1 MSSSI
6 WQKFFFGKGSKSTEH
21 SNFPDVDLPNPG
33 LYHFEHHATG
43 ERSRI
48 HLRIDGELDQGQGH
62 GILLVNANRVIHL
75 NPTAALMAYLQLSK
89 KTDLE
94 VISLV
99 KKVYQVTESQ
109 AVNDY
114 THFRENFSEL
124 LRPDGACPVCDLDID
139 IRAPFTTTPT
149 APYRMDLALTYRC
162 NNDCP
167 HCYNAR
173 PRDYAEISTSQWL
186 QIIDRLWEIGIP
198 HIVFTGGEPTLRSDL
213 PELIAHAELKG
224 QITGLNTNARRLGDT
239 EFLMKLVDAGL
250 DHVQITVESHDPAIH
265 DSMVHARRAWKQTI
279 AGLQNTL
286 DTPLYV
292 MTNTTM
298 LKQNSP
304 YLEQT
309 LDFLAEVGVPTIGL
323 NALIYSG
330 HGLSVGTGLAERELP
345 ALLDLARKKTDE
357 YGQRLIWYTPTQY
370 CHFDPMQLELGVKGC
385 TAALYNMCVEP
396 DGAVLPC
403 QSYYKPLGNML
414 SDPWR
419 EIWEHKLANN
429 LRQRHYIPD
438 KCTDCSLLAECGGG
452 CPLALEAQD
461 HGLITLDEITAPN
474 PNPPII

>member
-1 MSSSI
+1 MRSNI
-6 WQKFFFGKGSKSTEH
+6 WQKFFSGKGNKSTEH
-21 SNFPDVDLPNPG
+21 YSFPEVDLPNPG
-33 LYHFEHHATG
+33 LYHFEYHATG

-48 HLRIDGELDQGQGH
+48 HLRIDGELDKGQGH
-62 GILLVNANRVIHL
+62 GMLLVNANRVIHL
-75 NPTAALMAYLQLSK
+75 NPTATLMAYLQLSK
-89 KTDLE
+89 KTDQE
-94 VISLV
+94 VISTV
-99 KKVYQVTESQ
+99 KRVYQVTESQ
-109 AVNDY
+109 AVSDY
-114 THFRENFSEL
+114 THFKENFSEL

-186 QIIDRLWEIGIP
+186 HIIDRLWEIGIP

-213 PELIAHAELKG
+213 PELIAHAESKG
-224 QITGLNTNARRLGDT
+224 QITGLNTNARRLGDA

-265 DSMVHARRAWKQTI
+265 DSMVHAKRAWKQTI
-279 AGLQNTL
+279 AGLKNTL

-298 LKQNSP
+298 LRQNSP

-345 ALLDLARKKTDE
+345 ALLDLARKKTDQF
-357 YGQRLIWYTPTQY
+357 GQRLIWYTPTQY

-396 DGAVLPC
+396 DGAVIPC
-403 QSYYKPLGNML
+403 QSYYKPIGNIL
-414 SDPWR
+414 SDPWK
-419 EIWEHKLANN
+419 EIWEHELANN
-429 LRQRHYIPD
+429 LRQRHYIPE

-461 HGLITLDEITAPN
+461 HGLITLENISAPK
-474 PNPPII
+474 PNLPIL